1 MGCSTRG
8 DGAVKV
14 GSGVYLVRLCQDDV
28 LEPVHE
34 QSETGEED
42 GDEHDEDSLHTRR
55 LDTPGRQRPTTRA
68 VRSAPE
74 RSVGP

>member
-1 MGCSTRG
+1 MGAPGRR
-8 DGAVKV
+8 
-14 GSGVYLVRLCQDDV
+14 SGVDLLGLGEDRL